1 MDNIKVA
8 FWNLGNLF
16 DTSSSSL
23 IGSDL
28 EFTPERGWDDAAKD
42 KKIEN
47 LVKVIN
53 SLHNNQGPDLLG
65 LCEIENEEL
74 AKKLIEKMGKQ
85 DIYEI
90 AQYVDSP
97 DIRGIDTCLIYS
109 KRIFKFID
117 AKSHNIYFRYPTR
130 DIFQANLSVINNTNN
145 NNSELNVLVNHWP
158 SRIGGRFETEPL
170 RIAVAENCAR
180 AVESIL
186 KVSLDYLKE
195 MPNNLKENEESLD
208 KLNQKWNKNVLV
220 MGDFNDNPFDRSILN
235 YLRATPDK
243 NRLIEWKEIFE
254 HPNLKKWPANQQTDK
269 HNYLYQPA
277 FLYNC
282 MWKLIPDGTLFFDGG
297 LDLFDQFIISRG
309 LLNGEQGL
317 KMDLNEIK
325 IDKSTRMANH
335 IPAGSFES
343 TGQNKIHPIHK
354 QSPMSFEYI
363 KKKVNGEPEN
373 LPSGRDPLTGFS
385 DHFPIQSVI
394 NIL

>member
-47 LVKVIN
+47 LVRVIN
-53 SLHNNQGPDLLG
+53 SLHDNQGPDLLG

-97 DIRGIDTCLIYS
+97 DTRGIDTCLIYS
-109 KRIFKFID
+109 KKIFKFID

-130 DIFQANLSVINNTNN
+130 DIFQANLSVINN

-180 AVESIL
+180 AVEGVL

-195 MPNNLKENEESLD
+195 MPNNLKGNEESLN

-220 MGDFNDNPFDRSILN
+220 MGDLNDNPFDRSILN
-235 YLRATPDK
+235 YLQATPDK

-254 HPNLKKWPANQQTDK
+254 HPSLKKWPANQQTDK

-282 MWKLIPDGTLFFDGG
+282 MWKLIPDGTLFYEGG

-325 IDKSTRMANH
+325 IDKSTKIANH
-335 IPAGSFES
+335 IPAGNFDP
-343 TGQNKIHPIHK
+343 TGQKNKIHPILK
-354 QSPMSFEYI
+354 ESPMSFEYI
-363 KKKVNGEPEN
+363 KKKANGEPEN
-373 LPSGRDPLTGFS
+373 LPAGRDPLTGFS
-385 DHFPIQSVI
+385 DHFPIQAVI
-394 NIL
+394 NAI

>member
-1 MDNIKVA
+1 MDNNIKVA

-16 DTSSSSL
+16 DTSSSSV

-28 EFTPERGWDDAAKD
+28 EFTPERGWNDAAKD

-47 LVKVIN
+47 LANVIN

-90 AQYVDSP
+90 AQYTDSP

-109 KRIFKFID
+109 KKVFKFID

-130 DIFQANLSVINNTNN
+130 DIFQVNLSVINN

-158 SRIGGRFETEPL
+158 SRTGGRFETEPL

-180 AVESIL
+180 AVESTL

-195 MPNNLKENEESLD
+195 MPDNLKDDEESLA
-208 KLNQKWNKNVLV
+208 KLNQKWNKNVLI
-220 MGDFNDNPFDRSILN
+220 MGDLNDNPFDRSILN

-243 NRLIEWKEIFE
+243 NRLIQWKEIFE
-254 HPNLKKWPANQQTDK
+254 HPNLKKWPTNKQTDK
-269 HNYLYQPA
+269 HNYLYQPS

-282 MWKLIPDGTLFFDGG
+282 MWNLIPDGTIFFDGG

-325 IDKSTRMANH
+325 IDKSTKMSNH
-335 IPAGSFES
+335 ILAGNFEPI
-343 TGQNKIHPIHK
+343 GQENKIHPIFK
-354 QSPMSFEYI
+354 ESPMSFEYI
-363 KKKVNGEPEN
+363 KKKANGELEKFQV
-373 LPSGRDPLTGFS
+373 GRDPLTGFS

>member
-1 MDNIKVA
+1 MNNSIKVA

-16 DTSSSSL
+16 GTYPSL

-28 EFTPERGWDDAAKD
+28 EFTPERGWDDEAKD

-47 LVKVIN
+47 IAKVIN
-53 SLHNNQGPDLLG
+53 SLHDNQGPDLLG

-74 AKKLIEKMGKQ
+74 ARELIEKIGKQ

-90 AQYVDSP
+90 AQYTDSP

-109 KRIFKFID
+109 KKVFKFID
-117 AKSHNIYFRYPTR
+117 AKSHNINFRYPTR
-130 DIFQANLSVINNTNN
+130 DIFQVNLSVINNNN
-145 NNSELNVLVNHWP
+145 DNNITSELNVLVNHWP

-180 AVESIL
+180 AVESVL
-186 KVSLDYLKE
+186 KVSLDDLKE
-195 MPNNLKENEESLD
+195 MPTNLKENEESLA
-208 KLNQKWNKNVLV
+208 KLNQKWNKNVLI
-220 MGDFNDNPFDRSILN
+220 MGDMNDNPFDRSILN
-235 YLRATPDK
+235 YLRAIPDK

-254 HPNLKKWPANQQTDK
+254 HPNLKKWQTDK

-282 MWKLIPDGTLFFDGG
+282 MWKLIPDGTLFFEGG
-297 LDLFDQFIISRG
+297 FDLFDQFIISRG

-325 IDKSTRMANH
+325 IDKSTKMSNH
-335 IPAGSFES
+335 ILVGNFEP
-343 TGQNKIHPIHK
+343 TGQENKIHPIFK
-354 QSPMSFEYI
+354 ESPMPFEYM
-363 KKKVNGEPEN
+363 KKKANGEPEN
-373 LPSGRDPLTGFS
+373 LPVGRDPLTGFS

>member
-1 MDNIKVA
+1 MENSIKVA

-16 DTSSSSL
+16 GTYPSS

-28 EFTPERGWDDAAKD
+28 EFTPERGWDDEAKY

-47 LVKVIN
+47 IAKVIN
-53 SLHNNQGPDLLG
+53 SLHDNQGPDLLG

-74 AKKLIEKMGKQ
+74 AKELIEKIGKQ

-90 AQYVDSP
+90 AQYTDSP

-109 KRIFKFID
+109 KKIFKFID
-117 AKSHNIYFRYPTR
+117 AKSHNINFRYPTR
-130 DIFQANLSVINNTNN
+130 DIFQVNLSVINNNN
-145 NNSELNVLVNHWP
+145 KNNINSELNVLVNHWP
-158 SRIGGRFETEPL
+158 SRVRGRFETEPL

-180 AVESIL
+180 AVESVL
-186 KVSLDYLKE
+186 KVSLDDLRE
-195 MPNNLKENEESLD
+195 MPTNVKENEESLA
-208 KLNQKWNKNVLV
+208 KLNQKWNKNVLI
-220 MGDFNDNPFDRSILN
+220 MGDLNDNPFDRSILN
-235 YLRATPDK
+235 YLHATPDK

-254 HPNLKKWPANQQTDK
+254 HPNLKKWQTDK

-282 MWKLIPDGTLFFDGG
+282 MWKLIPDGTLFFEGG
-297 LDLFDQFIISRG
+297 FDLFDQFIISRG

-317 KMDLNEIK
+317 KMDLNEIE
-325 IDKSTRMANH
+325 IDKSTKMSNH
-335 IPAGSFES
+335 ILAGNFES
-343 TGQNKIHPIHK
+343 TGQENKIHPIFK
-354 QSPMSFEYI
+354 ESPMPFEYI
-363 KKKVNGEPEN
+363 KKKANGEPEN
-373 LPSGRDPLTGFS
+373 LPVGRDPLTGFS

>member
-16 DTSSSSL
+16 DTLSSG
-23 IGSDL
+23 IGSHL
-28 EFTPERGWDDAAKD
+28 EFTPQRGWDEKAKD

-47 LVKVIN
+47 LSNIIN

-65 LCEIENEEL
+65 LCEIENEDL
-74 AKKLIEKMGKQ
+74 AKKLIEKMGKE
-85 DIYEI
+85 DVYEI
-90 AQYVDSP
+90 AQYTDGP

-109 KRIFKFID
+109 KKILKFVD
-117 AKSHNIYFRYPTR
+117 AKSHNIFLRYPTR
-130 DIFQANLSVINNTNN
+130 DIFQVNLSVINND
-145 NNSELNVLVNHWP
+145 SELNVLVNHWP

-186 KVSLDYLKE
+186 KIPLEDLKE
-195 MPNNLKENEESLD
+195 MPTNLKDNEDSLA
-208 KLNQKWNKNVLV
+208 KLNQKWNRNVLV
-220 MGDFNDNPFDRSILN
+220 MGDLNDNPFDKSILN

-243 NRLIEWKEIFE
+243 NRLINWKELFE
-254 HPNLKKWPANQQTDK
+254 HPSLKKWPANQQTDK

-317 KMDLNEIK
+317 QMDLNEVK

-335 IPAGSFES
+335 IPAVSFEP
-343 TGQNKIHPIHK
+343 TDKNKIHPIFK
-354 QSPMSFEYI
+354 DSPMSFEYI
-363 KKKVNGEPEN
+363 KKKLSGEPEN
-373 LPSGRDPLTGFS
+373 FPVGRDPLTGFS

>member
-1 MDNIKVA
+1 MNNSIKVA

-16 DTSSSSL
+16 DTSPSSV
-23 IGSDL
+23 IGSDI
-28 EFTPERGWDDAAKD
+28 EFSPERGWDDAAKD

-47 LVKVIN
+47 LANVIK

-65 LCEIENEEL
+65 LCEIENQEL
-74 AKKLIEKMGKQ
+74 AKELIEKMGKQ
-85 DIYEI
+85 DVYEI
-90 AQYVDSP
+90 AQYTDSP

-109 KRIFKFID
+109 KKVFKFID
-117 AKSHNIYFRYPTR
+117 AKSYNIYFRYPTR
-130 DIFQANLSVINNTNN
+130 DIFQANLSVINNN

-180 AVESIL
+180 AVESVL
-186 KVSLDYLKE
+186 KVSLEDIKE
-195 MPNNLKENEESLD
+195 MPNNLKQNEESLA

-220 MGDFNDNPFDRSILN
+220 MGDLNDNPFDRSILN

-254 HPNLKKWPANQQTDK
+254 HPNVRKWQTDK
-269 HNYLYQPA
+269 HNYLYQPT

-282 MWKLIPDGTLFFDGG
+282 MWKLIPDGTLFFNGG

-317 KMDLNEIK
+317 KMDLDEIK
-325 IDKSTRMANH
+325 IDKSTKMANH
-335 IPAGSFES
+335 ILAENFES
-343 TGQNKIHPIHK
+343 TGQNKIHPIFK
-354 QSPMSFEYI
+354 ESPMLFEYI
-363 KKKVNGEPEN
+363 KKDANGEPEN
-373 LPSGRDPLTGFS
+373 LPVGREPLTGFS

>member
-130 DIFQANLSVINNTNN
+130 DIFQANLSVINNNNN

-363 KKKVNGEPEN
+363 KKKVNGEAEN

>member
-42 KKIEN
+42 KKIDN

-130 DIFQANLSVINNTNN
+130 DIFQANLSVINNNNN

-254 HPNLKKWPANQQTDK
+254 HPNLKKWPANQQTYK

-282 MWKLIPDGTLFFDGG
+282 MWKLIPDGTLFFEGG

-325 IDKSTRMANH
+325 IDKFTRMANQF
-335 IPAGSFES
+335 PAGSFEP
-343 TGQNKIHPIHK
+343 TGQNKIHPMLK

>member
-1 MDNIKVA
+1 MDSNIKVA

-16 DTSSSSL
+16 DTSSSV

-28 EFTPERGWDDAAKD
+28 EFTPERGWNDAAKD

-47 LVKVIN
+47 LANVIN
-53 SLHNNQGPDLLG
+53 SLHNNKGPDLLG

-74 AKKLIEKMGKQ
+74 AKKLIEKMDKQ

-90 AQYVDSP
+90 AQYTDSP

-109 KRIFKFID
+109 KKVFKFID
-117 AKSHNIYFRYPTR
+117 AKTHNIYFRYPTR
-130 DIFQANLSVINNTNN
+130 DIFQVNLSVINN

-158 SRIGGRFETEPL
+158 SRTGGRFETEPL

-180 AVESIL
+180 AVESVL

-195 MPNNLKENEESLD
+195 MPDNLKEDEESLA

-220 MGDFNDNPFDRSILN
+220 MGDLNDNPFDRSILN

-243 NRLIEWKEIFE
+243 NRLIQWKEI
-254 HPNLKKWPANQQTDK
+254 
-269 HNYLYQPA
+269 
-277 FLYNC
+277 
-282 MWKLIPDGTLFFDGG
+282 
-297 LDLFDQFIISRG
+297 FDQFIISRG

-325 IDKSTRMANH
+325 IDKSTKISNH
-335 IPAGSFES
+335 IHAGNFEPI
-343 TGQNKIHPIHK
+343 GQENKIHPIFK
-354 QSPMSFEYI
+354 ESPMSFEYI
-363 KKKVNGEPEN
+363 KKKSNGEPEKFQV
-373 LPSGRDPLTGFS
+373 GRDSLTGFS

>member
-16 DTSSSSL
+16 DTSSSV

-130 DIFQANLSVINNTNN
+130 DIFQANLSVINNN

>member
-130 DIFQANLSVINNTNN
+130 DIFQANLSVINNN
-145 NNSELNVLVNHWP
+145 NNSELSVLVNHWP

-180 AVESIL
+180 AVENIL

-282 MWKLIPDGTLFFDGG
+282 MWKLIPDGTLFFEGG

-335 IPAGSFES
+335 IPAGSFEP

-373 LPSGRDPLTGFS
+373 LPGGRDPLTGFS

>member
-53 SLHNNQGPDLLG
+53 SLHNTQGPDLLG

-363 KKKVNGEPEN
+363 KKKVNGEAEN

>member
-42 KKIEN
+42 KKIDN
-47 LVKVIN
+47 LAKVIN

-74 AKKLIEKMGKQ
+74 AKTLIEKMGKQ

-109 KRIFKFID
+109 KKIFKFID

-130 DIFQANLSVINNTNN
+130 DIFQANLSVINT

-158 SRIGGRFETEPL
+158 SRIGGRFDTEPL

-180 AVESIL
+180 AVESVL

-220 MGDFNDNPFDRSILN
+220 MGDLNDNPFDRSILN
-235 YLRATPDK
+235 YLHATADK

-282 MWKLIPDGTLFFDGG
+282 MWKLIPDGTLFFEGG

-325 IDKSTRMANH
+325 IDKSTKMSNH
-335 IPAGSFES
+335 ILAGNFEPI
-343 TGQNKIHPIHK
+343 GQENKIHPIFK
-354 QSPMSFEYI
+354 ESPMSFEYI
-363 KKKVNGEPEN
+363 KKKAKRRARKV
-373 LPSGRDPLTGFS
+373 SS
-385 DHFPIQSVI
+385 W
-394 NIL
+394 